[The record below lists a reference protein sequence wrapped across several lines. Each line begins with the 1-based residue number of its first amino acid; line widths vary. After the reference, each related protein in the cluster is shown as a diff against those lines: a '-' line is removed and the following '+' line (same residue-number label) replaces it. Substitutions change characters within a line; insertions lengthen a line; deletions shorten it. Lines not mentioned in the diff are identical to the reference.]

1 MASRR
6 SFPAGS
12 AGCSRARAPLYAT
25 PLRRGLL
32 AGAACALLLSGCGQK
47 GPLYLPNA
55 QKAPVVPTPGAA
67 TPSVVPAEPAPLAPA
82 AKPATPDAGSGAGAP
97 ASQPAEPGQSAPPA
111 LPNDSRSAPDGSR
124 STDGNSPAA

>member
-6 SFPAGS
+6 SLPAGT
-12 AGCSRARAPLYAT
+12 AGCSRARTPLSPLYAT

-82 AKPATPDAGSGAGAP
+82 AKPGAAKGFA
-97 ASQPAEPGQSAPPA
+97 QRPGRFA
-111 LPNDSRSAPDGSR
+111 LD
-124 STDGNSPAA
+124 